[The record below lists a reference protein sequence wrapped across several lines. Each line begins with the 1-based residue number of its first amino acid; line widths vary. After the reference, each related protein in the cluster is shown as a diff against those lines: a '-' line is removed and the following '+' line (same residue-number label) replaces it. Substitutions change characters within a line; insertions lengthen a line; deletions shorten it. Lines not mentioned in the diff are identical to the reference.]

1 VLLLYCMTDGNASA
15 AADTPATGVGGA
27 ALQNLSE
34 SLIACWYSETTA
46 LPGNAREDVLA
57 YHAVITAFFARG
69 PVAPFRFPTTLP
81 DTAALSTW
89 LAANAPAVAREL
101 ARLAP
106 MVQMEIHL
114 HPTGAASP
122 GAATGR
128 AYLESRRDAQRS
140 LTERAELAKSAVADT
155 AAEWHQRETR
165 EGLRCYAL
173 VPRGSESGFVARID
187 ALGWG
192 AAARVTGPWPP
203 AEFLDASLTKL
214 A

>member
-1 VLLLYCMTDGNASA
+1 VLLLYCMTDGNAATVSA
-15 AADTPATGVGGA
+15 AATGVGGA
-27 ALQNLSE
+27 ALQNLREAS
-34 SLIACWYSETTA
+34 IACWYSETTVV
-46 LPGNAREDVLA
+46 PGNAREDVLA

-81 DTAALSTW
+81 DTAALATW
-89 LAANAPAVAREL
+89 LAANATAVAREL

-114 HPTGAASP
+114 SSVASP
-122 GAATGR
+122 AADTGR

-140 LTERAELAKSAVADT
+140 LTERTELAKSAVAGT

-173 VPRGSESGFVARID
+173 VPRGSESAFVARID